1 MPSPNFANRTLFHSD
16 NLPILQ
22 GMNSETVDLIATD
35 PPFNKGRDF
44 HATPESL
51 ASGARF
57 QDRWSWD
64 MDVHEEWTD
73 AIQDDYPEVW
83 SVIQFA
89 RRSYGD
95 DMGAFLC
102 FMGVRLMEMRRVLK
116 PTGSLY
122 LHCDPTAS
130 HYLKAMCDAVFGRDQ
145 FKNEIVWLRKQGER
159 HNLARKRM
167 PSAHDVVLYYVKTAA
182 ASYSPQFTPYS
193 EEYIAKNYKYSDE
206 RGRYSTFPCTNESGG
221 NRPYE
226 FRGVT
231 RAWRFAPERME
242 AMYNDGMLVQ
252 ARPGGPF
259 RYKKYLDEDAG
270 VKVDDVWLDVPQV
283 RPGKEKVGYPTQKPL
298 ALYERIIRASSNP
311 GGMVLDPFAGCATT
325 PIAAE
330 RLGRQWVGIDLWDG
344 AYDIVRRRMEDSRQ
358 LLADPDPIIHYA
370 TEPPV
375 RTDDADEPNVP
386 NLRLRV
392 QRPVLAWQKLSRK
405 QMAGILGEAQAS
417 PSDPRLIIC
426 AGCGRAM
433 EMAFMELDHIQPKS
447 ERGSNAI
454 NNRILLCGPCNR
466 EKGANRTLSGLIADN
481 RKSGWMVDAAGADS
495 ARIRADRMAERV
507 ELEWDSAE
515 IQALVGKY
523 R

>member
-1 MPSPNFANRTLFHSD
+1 MPSPNFQNRTLFHSD

-51 ASGARF
+51 ASGAQF
-57 QDRWSWD
+57 ADRWSWNA
-64 MDVHEEWTD
+64 DVHEEWTD

-130 HYLKAMCDAVFGRDQ
+130 HYLKAMLDAVFGRQQ
-145 FKNEIVWLRKQGER
+145 FRNEIVWAYTGPGNTPRWFPRKHDIILFYAKDDKRAAFNRDAVRVPYTRVTGTGHNSLSRGNRTDEEVRELEERYAKRGKVVEDWWADIPSGGHIPKGER
-159 HNLARKRM
+159 
-167 PSAHDVVLYYVKTAA
+167 
-182 ASYSPQFTPYS
+182 
-193 EEYIAKNYKYSDE
+193 
-206 RGRYSTFPCTNESGG
+206 
-221 NRPYE
+221 
-226 FRGVT
+226 
-231 RAWRFAPERME
+231 
-242 AMYNDGMLVQ
+242 
-252 ARPGGPF
+252 
-259 RYKKYLDEDAG
+259 
-270 VKVDDVWLDVPQV
+270 
-283 RPGKEKVGYPTQKPL
+283 VGYPTQKPL
-298 ALYERIIRASSNP
+298 ALYERIIKASSNP
-311 GGMVLDPFAGCATT
+311 GDLVLDPFAGCATT
-325 PIAAE
+325 VIAAE

-344 AYDIVRRRMEDSRQ
+344 AHKIVRRRMEDNRQ

-370 TEPPV
+370 AEPPA
-375 RTDDADEPNVP
+375 RTDDEDEPNVP

-392 QRPVLAWQKLSRK
+392 RRPVFAWQKLSRR

-417 PSDPRLIIC
+417 PSDPRLIVC
-426 AGCGRAM
+426 AGCGRMM

-454 NNRILLCGPCNR
+454 SNRILLCGPCNR
-466 EKGANRTLSGLIADN
+466 EKGARRTLSGLIADN
-481 RKSGWMVDAAGADS
+481 RKSGWTVDAAGADS
-495 ARIRADRMAERV
+495 ARLRADRMAERV
-507 ELEWDSAE
+507 ELEWDSGE
-515 IQALVGKY
+515 VQALVDKY

>member
-1 MPSPNFANRTLFHSD
+1 MPPPNFQNRTLFHSD

-57 QDRWSWD
+57 ADRWSWD
-64 MDVHEEWTD
+64 ADVHEEWTD

-95 DMGAFLC
+95 DMGAFLS
-102 FMGVRLMEMRRVLK
+102 FMGVRLMEMRRILK

-130 HYLKAMCDAVFGRDQ
+130 HYLKAMLDAVFGRRQ
-145 FKNEIVWLRKQGER
+145 FRNEIVWVYTGPGNTTRWFPRKHDIILFYAKDDKRSAFNRDVPYTRVTGTGHNSLSRGNRTDEEVRELEERYAKRGKTVEDWWADIPSGGHIPKGER
-159 HNLARKRM
+159 
-167 PSAHDVVLYYVKTAA
+167 
-182 ASYSPQFTPYS
+182 
-193 EEYIAKNYKYSDE
+193 
-206 RGRYSTFPCTNESGG
+206 
-221 NRPYE
+221 
-226 FRGVT
+226 
-231 RAWRFAPERME
+231 
-242 AMYNDGMLVQ
+242 
-252 ARPGGPF
+252 
-259 RYKKYLDEDAG
+259 
-270 VKVDDVWLDVPQV
+270 
-283 RPGKEKVGYPTQKPL
+283 VGYPTQKPL
-298 ALYERIIRASSNP
+298 ALYERIIKASSKP
-311 GGMVLDPFAGCATT
+311 GDMVLDPFAGCATT
-325 PIAAE
+325 VIAAE

-344 AYDIVRRRMEDSRQ
+344 AYDIVRRRMEDNRQ

-370 TEPPV
+370 AEPPA

-386 NLRLRV
+386 SLRLRV
-392 QRPVLAWQKLSRK
+392 QRPVFAWQKLSRK

-417 PSDPRLIIC
+417 PSEPRLIVC

-454 NNRILLCGPCNR
+454 SNRILLCGPCNR
-466 EKGANRTLSGLIADN
+466 EKGARRTLSGLIADN
-481 RKSGWMVDAAGADS
+481 RKSGWTVDAAGADS
-495 ARIRADRMAERV
+495 ARLRADRMAERV
-507 ELEWDSAE
+507 ELEWDSGE
-515 IQALVGKY
+515 VQALVDKY

>member
-1 MPSPNFANRTLFHSD
+1 MPAPNFQNRTLFHSD

-44 HATPESL
+44 HATPESV

-57 QDRWSWD
+57 ADRWSWD
-64 MDVHEEWTD
+64 ADVHEEWTD

-130 HYLKAMCDAVFGRDQ
+130 HYLKAMCDAVFGRQQ
-145 FKNEIVWLRKQGER
+145 FRNEIVWAYTGPSNTPRWFPRKHDIILFYAKDDKRATFNRDAVRVPYTRVTGTGHNSLSRGNRTDEEVRELEERYAKRGKAVEDWWADIPSGGHIPKGER
-159 HNLARKRM
+159 
-167 PSAHDVVLYYVKTAA
+167 
-182 ASYSPQFTPYS
+182 
-193 EEYIAKNYKYSDE
+193 
-206 RGRYSTFPCTNESGG
+206 
-221 NRPYE
+221 
-226 FRGVT
+226 
-231 RAWRFAPERME
+231 
-242 AMYNDGMLVQ
+242 
-252 ARPGGPF
+252 
-259 RYKKYLDEDAG
+259 
-270 VKVDDVWLDVPQV
+270 
-283 RPGKEKVGYPTQKPL
+283 VGYPTQKPL
-298 ALYERIIRASSNP
+298 ALYERIINASSNP
-311 GGMVLDPFAGCATT
+311 GDMVLDPFAGCATT

-344 AYDIVRRRMEDSRQ
+344 AYDIVRRRMEDNRQ

-370 TEPPV
+370 AEPPA
-375 RTDDADEPNVP
+375 RTDDEAEPNVP

-392 QRPVLAWQKLSRK
+392 RRPVLAWQKLSRR

-417 PSDPRLIIC
+417 PSEPRLIVC
-426 AGCGRAM
+426 AGCGRMM

-454 NNRILLCGPCNR
+454 SNRILLCGPCNR
-466 EKGANRTLSGLIADN
+466 EKGARRTLSGLIADN
-481 RKSGWMVDAAGADS
+481 RKSGWTVDAAGADS
-495 ARIRADRMAERV
+495 ARLRADRMAERV
-507 ELEWDSAE
+507 ELEWDSGE
-515 IQALVGKY
+515 VQALVDKY

>member
-1 MPSPNFANRTLFHSD
+1 MPTPNFQNRTLFHSD

-44 HATPESL
+44 HATPDSV
-51 ASGARF
+51 ARGARF

-64 MDVHEEWTD
+64 ADVHEEWTD

-102 FMGVRLMEMRRVLK
+102 FMGVRLMEMHRILK

-130 HYLKAMCDAVFGRDQ
+130 HYLKAMCDAVFGQRN
-145 FKNEIVWLRKQGER
+145 FRNEIVWRRYGS
-159 HNLARKRM
+159 HNDASKKWGRI
-167 PSAHDVVLYYVKTAA
+167 HDVILF
-182 ASYSPQFTPYS
+182 YSKSDEYTWTNDAREPYDK
-193 EEYIAKNYKYSDE
+193 EYIERGYKYEDE
-206 RGRYSTFPCTNESGG
+206 RGRYTTAPLHGRGLSGG
-221 NRPYE
+221 GYDFE
-226 FRGVT
+226 WRGL
-231 RAWRFAPERME
+231 RDLWRFPQDSLD
-242 AMYNDGMLVQ
+242 AMDAQGLIHWPKRGRIPRRKV
-252 ARPGGPF
+252 
-259 RYKKYLDEDAG
+259 YLDLDKGIAARD
-270 VKVDDVWLDVPQV
+270 VVVDIKLAAA
-283 RPGKEKVGYPTQKPL
+283 KERTGYPTQKPL

-311 GGMVLDPFAGCATT
+311 GDMVLDPFAGCATT

-344 AYDIVRRRMEDSRQ
+344 AYDIVRRRMEDNRQ

-370 TEPPV
+370 AEPPA
-375 RTDDADEPNVP
+375 RTDDEDEPNVP

-392 QRPVLAWQKLSRK
+392 RRPVFAWQKLSRR

-417 PSDPRLIIC
+417 PSEPRLIVC
-426 AGCGRAM
+426 AGCGRMM

-454 NNRILLCGPCNR
+454 SNRILLCGPCNR
-466 EKGANRTLSGLIADN
+466 EKGARRTLSGLIADN
-481 RKSGWMVDAAGADS
+481 RKSGWTVDAAGADS
-495 ARIRADRMAERV
+495 ARLRADRMAERV
-507 ELEWDSAE
+507 ELEWDSGE
-515 IQALVGKY
+515 VQALVDKY